1 LKAELWSL
9 GTGSCSKA
17 GLPFSGLSFV
27 EPFKNLFVMDAT
39 TNWNEETVS
48 LLKDLFDLPPKDKAL
63 LILLG
68 VFGLQKTCTP
78 KTNALQLLE

>member
-1 LKAELWSL
+1 MWSL

-17 GLPFSGLSFV
+17 GLLLV
-27 EPFKNLFVMDAT
+27 EPFKNLVATDAT

-48 LLKDLFDLPPKDKAL
+48 LSKDLFDLPPKDKAL

-68 VFGLQKTCTP
+68 VFGLQKTFTP